1 MTPDTTRPPTLQTI
15 AECQLQAA
23 GFDWDAI
30 RVPRRIG
37 LRALRILGPRSGAVI
52 EDPREPALYWF
63 LRPGE
68 AAGWEVD
75 ETRPLGVTQHLVVPP
90 VHRMQG
96 PGPHWR
102 ICPVAGRLITDRDM
116 LRAAVE
122 DAVNTLLGPGHQP
135 AGGRTLPRG
144 GEGS

>member
-1 MTPDTTRPPTLQTI
+1 MTPDTTRPPALQTI

-30 RVPRRIG
+30 RVPRHIG
-37 LRALRILGPRSGAVI
+37 LRALRILGPCNGAVI

-68 AAGWEVD
+68 TAGWEVT

-90 VHRMQG
+90 AHRVQG
-96 PGPHWR
+96 PGPHWHIR
-102 ICPVAGRLITDRDM
+102 PVDGRLITDRDM

-122 DAVNTLLGPGHQP
+122 YAVTTLLGHERQHVGSRSQSE
-135 AGGRTLPRG
+135 
-144 GEGS
+144 GEEV